1 MRKKVAVSI
10 ILQAGENHVCL
21 APRRNPKDNPNT
33 LGFPGGKRRATEPP
47 IVAALRELKEETN
60 IEARPAELKRI
71 AVVKECNQHHG
82 EYLLY
87 VFALEL
93 GNRKPQQTEPAKL
106 GRWKPLPIHQV
117 LKMPEEKLLSGTKRA
132 LELLLA
138 GEAMAA

>member
-10 ILQAGENHVCL
+10 ILKAGEDRVCL
-21 APRRNPKDNPNT
+21 APRLNSRDNPHT

-60 IEARPAELKRI
+60 IEARPAELERI
-71 AVVKECNQHHG
+71 AVVKESNPDYG

-106 GRWKPLPIHQV
+106 GRWKPVSIRKV
-117 LKMPEEKLLSGTKRA
+117 LKMPEQKLLSGTKRA

-138 GEAMAA
+138 GQPVTA